1 VRLPGRYRSLTAL
14 QRQIAAPATS
24 GDRGIELQF
33 IDPGK
38 PTQNGHIESF
48 NRRLRDECLDEH
60 AFETFAEADMI
71 IRDWHRFYNF
81 ERPHSAIGYKTPMAF
96 IEAYEEQLAN
106 QLTAQSS
113 LD

>member
-1 VRLPGRYRSLTAL
+1 
-14 QRQIAAPATS
+14 
-24 GDRGIELQF
+24 
-33 IDPGK
+33 
-38 PTQNGHIESF
+38 
-48 NRRLRDECLDEH
+48 
-60 AFETFAEADMI
+60 MI